1 MTHLTLFFNHMI
13 KIVFLYFQCDVMTY
27 VISLNLIMKYATQTD
42 NSDLLQKV
50 KVDERNAKGETARA
64 LAMMYGYTKI
74 VSLIDSR
81 TPRAKPGGR

>member
-1 MTHLTLFFNHMI
+1 
-13 KIVFLYFQCDVMTY
+13 MTY
-27 VISLNLIMKYATQTD
+27 VISVSVIVKYALKTD
-42 NSDLLQKV
+42 NSDFWQKV

-81 TPRAKPGGR
+81 TPRAKPGDRWTI

>member
-1 MTHLTLFFNHMI
+1 MI
-13 KIVFLYFQCDVMTY
+13 H
-27 VISLNLIMKYATQTD
+27 VISLSFTHSSICFTNLFLSLILKYATKTD
-42 NSDLLQKV
+42 HSDLLQKV

-81 TPRAKPGGR
+81 TPRAKPGDR

>member
-1 MTHLTLFFNHMI
+1 MT
-13 KIVFLYFQCDVMTY
+13 C
-27 VISLNLIMKYATQTD
+27 VISLNLILKYATQTD

>member
-1 MTHLTLFFNHMI
+1 MTESRS
-13 KIVFLYFQCDVMTY
+13 KICTNNRQLW
-27 VISLNLIMKYATQTD
+27 SLK
-42 NSDLLQKV
+42 KV

-81 TPRAKPGGR
+81 TPRAKPGERSPTYPHEKPRSFKVSNCEFLSTC